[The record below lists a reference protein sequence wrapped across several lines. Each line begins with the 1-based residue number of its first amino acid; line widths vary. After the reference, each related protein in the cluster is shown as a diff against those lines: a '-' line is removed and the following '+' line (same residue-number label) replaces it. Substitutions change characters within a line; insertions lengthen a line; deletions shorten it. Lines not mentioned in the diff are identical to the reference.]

1 MSEEECHRFGNVATY
16 INTVEDSK
24 RLDTNK
30 IPKVIISASGMATG
44 GRVLYHIKSYAK
56 DNKSTILF
64 TGYQA
69 LETRGKR
76 MLEGE
81 KEIKMLG
88 ELVSIQAEIEIIHN
102 LSAHADYVEIL
113 NWLGNFKR
121 APKTVFINH
130 GEQNASQVLKKNRR
144 TFWLAL

>member
-1 MSEEECHRFGNVATY
+1 
-16 INTVEDSK
+16 
-24 RLDTNK
+24 
-30 IPKVIISASGMATG
+30 MATG

-81 KEIKMLG
+81 KRNQD
-88 ELVSIQAEIEIIHN
+88 V
-102 LSAHADYVEIL
+102 
-113 NWLGNFKR
+113 R
-121 APKTVFINH
+121 
-130 GEQNASQVLKKNRR
+130 
-144 TFWLAL
+144 